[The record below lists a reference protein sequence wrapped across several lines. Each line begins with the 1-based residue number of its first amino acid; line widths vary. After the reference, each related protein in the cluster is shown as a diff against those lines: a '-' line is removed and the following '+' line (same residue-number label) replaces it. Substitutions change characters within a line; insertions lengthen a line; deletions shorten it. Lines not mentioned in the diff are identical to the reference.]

1 MTNTTFTV
9 TATRPRNDLHI
20 SKRADGVYVNPKN
33 SGDIVLLKE
42 GNKVVVLS
50 QSGFSILEA
59 QTMPSI
65 GELYPAKEFHV
76 SARVWGP
83 YEE

>member
-1 MTNTTFTV
+1 MSNTTFTV
-9 TATRPRNDLHI
+9 AATRPRNDLHI

-33 SGDIVLLKE
+33 SGDIVFLKE

-59 QTMPSI
+59 QTMPNI
-65 GELYPAKEFHV
+65 GELYPAKEVHV
-76 SARVWGP
+76 SAKVWGP